1 MTLRRYPGRGA
12 PCAAALWLGAALTVS
27 TGAAAAV
34 GAGGSGASSAPDEDI
49 RDIRALRS
57 DTPEWVMPAVIA
69 GAVLLALAAYGLGRR
84 RRRRAAPALSPLQL
98 AERRLEEL
106 RTRMTPADSVRFA
119 VEISAVVREY
129 SEQRFNVGA
138 TQLTS
143 EEFLRKVR
151 ESSDAALARQGPAL
165 AEFLGQCDIVKFAG
179 ARLTADAM
187 ESLHRRA
194 LAFVREAA
202 HSEDARDPLPAT

>member
-34 GAGGSGASSAPDEDI
+34 GAGRSGASSAPDEDI

-84 RRRRAAPALSPLQL
+84 RRRRATHPHGQQVRSGIAVLAAP
-98 AERRLEEL
+98 ERGRL
-106 RTRMTPADSVRFA
+106 
-119 VEISAVVREY
+119 
-129 SEQRFNVGA
+129 
-138 TQLTS
+138 LT
-143 EEFLRKVR
+143 
-151 ESSDAALARQGPAL
+151 
-165 AEFLGQCDIVKFAG
+165 
-179 ARLTADAM
+179 
-187 ESLHRRA
+187 
-194 LAFVREAA
+194 
-202 HSEDARDPLPAT
+202 